1 MRGMKKWLPFKSL
14 DGQYEMLEE
23 MKRQRTKKE
32 RPELSVD
39 EMEEMNRI
47 LVSSVH
53 GDVVKVRF
61 YCDGDIRE
69 CTKMFQKCDT
79 EWQRLYLNGMTLPFS
94 DLLKIE
100 NSQYYKESDENWD

>member
-23 MKRQRTKKE
+23 MKRERRKME

-47 LVSSVH
+47 LVSSVC

-69 CTKMFQKCDT
+69 CMKVFQKCDT
-79 EWQRLYLNGMTLPFS
+79 EQQKLYLDGMVLPLS

-100 NSQYYKESDENWD
+100 NPKFYKEIDENLD